1 MRKAERRR
9 RLSAEDWGAV
19 LRRFKASGRSARVFC
34 ERQGLGLVSFYAWRR
49 RLRAQGAQ
57 VRRSRKPSAPEAAG
71 GFVELGALAS
81 KGSRF
86 EVRVDLG
93 EGVVLHLV
101 RG

>member
-1 MRKAERRR
+1 MRKTERR

-19 LRRFKASGRSARVFC
+19 LRRFKASGRSARAFC
-34 ERQGLGLVSFYAWRR
+34 EREGLGLVSFYAWRR
-49 RLRAQGAQ
+49 RLLSQG
-57 VRRSRKPSAPEAAG
+57 RSSRKSSAPEAAG

-93 EGVVLHLV
+93 EGVVVHLV